1 MKFFSNFFYYLSEA
15 LANVWHNKLMNI
27 LSIGTIAIS
36 LFILGIFLLVSTNLS
51 GVISEWGEKV
61 QVNIYLKN
69 DISQNNFLFLRDRI
83 ESSPEVESYRYIS
96 QQEALKEFRELFG
109 KYETFSEKLEEDV
122 FPASFE
128 IKIKSEFRTTG
139 KIEKFTER
147 FANITGIEEIQYDRE
162 WIMRLNTI
170 INLIRLLA
178 VTIGGILVLGA
189 VSTTSNVI
197 KMTILSRKDEI
208 EVMRLVGASNTFIKG
223 PFFFEGFIQGLTAGG
238 IAVGLLYFLF
248 KMAKSYIASSA
259 GLFFTYID
267 FTFLGTPEVILFI
280 IGGTLVGIL
289 GSLLSL
295 SRFLKI

>member
-1 MKFFSNFFYYLSEA
+1 MRFLSTLFYYLSEA
-15 LANVWHNKLMNI
+15 FVNVWSNKIMNI

-51 GVISEWGEKV
+51 GVINEWGEKV

-96 QQEALKEFRELFG
+96 QQDALKEFRELFG
-109 KYETFSEKLEEDV
+109 KYETFSDKLEEDV
-122 FPASFE
+122 FPASLE
-128 IKIKSEFRTTG
+128 IKIKSDFRTTG

-147 FANITGIEEIQYDRE
+147 FAKVTGIEEIQYDRE

-178 VTIGGILVLGA
+178 VTIGGILVLA
-189 VSTTSNVI
+189 AISTTSNVI

-208 EVMRLVGASNTFIKG
+208 EVMRLVGASNSFIKG

-238 IAVGLLYFLF
+238 IAVGLLYLLF
-248 KMAKSYIASSA
+248 KMAKSYISTSA

-267 FTFLGTPEVILFI
+267 FSFLNTPEIALFI
-280 IGGTLVGIL
+280 IGGTLVGTL

-295 SRFLKI
+295 GRFLKI

>member
-1 MKFFSNFFYYLSEA
+1 MRFLSNLFYYIGEA
-15 LANVWHNKLMNI
+15 VANI
-27 LSIGTIAIS
+27 LSNKIINILAVGTIAIS
-36 LFILGIFLLVSTNLS
+36 LFILGIFLLVSANLS

-69 DISQNNFLFLRDRI
+69 EITQNNFLFIRDRI
-83 ESSPEVESYRYIS
+83 ESSPEVEDYRYIS
-96 QQEALKEFRELFG
+96 QQDALKEFKELFG
-109 KYETFSEKLEEDV
+109 KYETFSDKLEEDV

-128 IKIKSEFRTTG
+128 IKIKSDFRTSD

-147 FANITGIEEIQYDRE
+147 FANINGIEEIQYDRD
-162 WIMRLNTI
+162 WLMRLNTI

-178 VTIGGILVLGA
+178 VTIGGILVLAA

-197 KMTILSRKDEI
+197 KITILSRKDEI
-208 EVMRLVGASNTFIKG
+208 AVMRLVGASNAFIKG
-223 PFFFEGFIQGLTAGG
+223 PFFFEGLIQGLTAGG
-238 IAVGLLYFLF
+238 IAVGLLYTLF
-248 KMAKSYIASSA
+248 KIAKTYISTSS

-267 FTFLGTPEVILFI
+267 FKFLNTPEIILFI

-295 SRFLKI
+295 GRFLKI

>member
-1 MKFFSNFFYYLSEA
+1 MRFLSTLFYYLSEA
-15 LANVWHNKLMNI
+15 FVNLWSNKIMNI

-51 GVISEWGEKV
+51 GVINEWGEKV

-83 ESSPEVESYRYIS
+83 ESSPEVESYRYVS
-96 QQEALKEFRELFG
+96 QQDALKEFRELFG
-109 KYETFSEKLEEDV
+109 KYETFSDKLEEDV

-128 IKIKSEFRTTG
+128 IKIKSDFRTTG

-162 WIMRLNTI
+162 WILRLNTI
-170 INLIRLLA
+170 INLIKLLA
-178 VTIGGILVLGA
+178 VTIGGILVLA
-189 VSTTSNVI
+189 AISTTSNVI

-208 EVMRLVGASNTFIKG
+208 EVMRLVGASNSFIKG

-248 KMAKSYIASSA
+248 KMAKSYISTSA

-267 FTFLGTPEVILFI
+267 FSFLNTPEIVLFI
-280 IGGTLVGIL
+280 IGGTLVGTL

-295 SRFLKI
+295 GRFLKI

>member
-1 MKFFSNFFYYLSEA
+1 
-15 LANVWHNKLMNI
+15 MNI

-51 GVISEWGEKV
+51 GVINEWGEKV

-83 ESSPEVESYRYIS
+83 ESSPEVESYRYVS
-96 QQEALKEFRELFG
+96 QQDALKEFRELFG
-109 KYETFSEKLEEDV
+109 KYETFSDKLEEDV

-128 IKIKSEFRTTG
+128 IKIKSDFRTTG

-147 FANITGIEEIQYDRE
+147 FANITGIGEIQYDRE
-162 WIMRLNTI
+162 WILRLNTI
-170 INLIRLLA
+170 INLIKLLA
-178 VTIGGILVLGA
+178 VTIGGILVLA
-189 VSTTSNVI
+189 AISTTSNVI

-208 EVMRLVGASNTFIKG
+208 EVMRLVGASNSFIKG

-248 KMAKSYIASSA
+248 KMAKSYISTSA

-267 FTFLGTPEVILFI
+267 FSFLNTPEIVLFI
-280 IGGTLVGIL
+280 IGGTLVGTL

-295 SRFLKI
+295 GRFLKI

>member
-1 MKFFSNFFYYLSEA
+1 MRFLSTLFYYLSEA
-15 LANVWHNKLMNI
+15 FVNVWSNKIMNI

-69 DISQNNFLFLRDRI
+69 NISQNNFLFLRDRI
-83 ESSPEVESYRYIS
+83 ESSPEVESFRYVS
-96 QQEALKEFRELFG
+96 QQDALKEFRELFG
-109 KYETFSEKLEEDV
+109 KYETFSDKLEEDV

-128 IKIKSEFRTTG
+128 IKIKSDFRTTG

-162 WIMRLNTI
+162 WILRLNTI

-178 VTIGGILVLGA
+178 VTIGGILILA
-189 VSTTSNVI
+189 AISTTSNVI

-208 EVMRLVGASNTFIKG
+208 EVMRLVGASNSFIKG

-248 KMAKSYIASSA
+248 KMAKSYIATSA

-267 FTFLGTPEVILFI
+267 FSFLNTPEIVLFI
-280 IGGTLVGIL
+280 IGGTLVGTL

-295 SRFLKI
+295 GRFLKI